1 MVVAARGAVYC
12 WLPNNASHVSKKAS
26 AFYGATVEATEKKNW
41 LCEISAS
48 FFSSFLS
55 SLVLPSLVLAQEPV
69 EGAKSVL
76 YSISEVY
83 VAKDRI
89 KIKVRDPIVNSN

>member
-1 MVVAARGAVYC
+1 M
-12 WLPNNASHVSKKAS
+12 
-26 AFYGATVEATEKKNW
+26 
-41 LCEISAS
+41 
-48 FFSSFLS
+48 
-55 SLVLPSLVLAQEPV
+55 LAQEPV

-89 KIKVRDPIVNSN
+89 KIKVRDPNSQPKLGTQRVSMIPEMPVKSGKSNRRKLK